1 MLLKWLRKID
11 WLPIIFVVLITGIPV
26 FGMYAFTTI
35 LIKKNIFFLSSVS
48 GLLILSP
55 VFVFLWKRLI
65 EDYYQIPKSY
75 YRAEWLKIEAFRDFI
90 TQLPWFL
97 GLNLLVVIWV
107 CFTFG
112 IALPTIAHHI
122 ISKPSEKQWQIQSKN
137 VTHVKYTVYWL
148 RIESSTSYISN
159 SLRCDSK
166 LFNAINI
173 GDIVNVHGQLSP
185 IGFSYSD
192 IEINSTLNRPFH

>member
-26 FGMYAFTTI
+26 FGMYASVTI

-55 VFVFLWKRLI
+55 VFIFLWKRLI
-65 EDYYQIPKSY
+65 EDYNQIPKSY

-90 TQLPWFL
+90 TQLPWFF

-112 IALPTIAHHI
+112 ITLPTIAHHI

-137 VTHVKYTVYWL
+137 ITHTKYTVYWL
-148 RIESSTSYISN
+148 RIESSTGYISN

-185 IGFSYSD
+185 VGFSYSD
-192 IEINSTLNRPFH
+192 IEIYSTADQAIH

>member
-26 FGMYAFTTI
+26 FGMYASVTI

-55 VFVFLWKRLI
+55 VFIFLWKRLI
-65 EDYYQIPKSY
+65 EDYNQIPKSY

-90 TQLPWFL
+90 TQLPWFF

-112 IALPTIAHHI
+112 ITLPTIAHHI

-137 VTHVKYTVYWL
+137 ITHTKYTVYWL
-148 RIESSTSYISN
+148 RIESSTGYISN

-185 IGFSYSD
+185 VGFSYSD
-192 IEINSTLNRPFH
+192 IEINSTADQAIH